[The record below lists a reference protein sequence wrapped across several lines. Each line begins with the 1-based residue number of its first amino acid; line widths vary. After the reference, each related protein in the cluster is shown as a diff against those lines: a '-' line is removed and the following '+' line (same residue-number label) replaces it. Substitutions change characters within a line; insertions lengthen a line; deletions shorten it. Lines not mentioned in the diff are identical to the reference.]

1 MGVVIRR
8 STSKDSL
15 ELSGRE
21 GGRSE
26 LLEDSTVFLVF
37 VLLPPNRAPYRT
49 GAQKVY
55 GRSESVQHVQRMARS
70 LGWLSHMV
78 LGKTW
83 G

>member
-1 MGVVIRR
+1 MGVVIRK
-8 STSKDSL
+8 STSKESL
-15 ELSGRE
+15 ELPGRE

-26 LLEDSTVFLVF
+26 LLEGRTVFRAF
-37 VLLPPNRAPYRT
+37 VLLPPNRVPCRT

-55 GRSESVQHVQRMARS
+55 SRSESVQRVQRMARS
-70 LGWLSHMV
+70 SGWLSHMV